1 MNRLLATLIA
11 AAGLAALHP
20 SAATAQEPAAKAGE
34 EFCIDTSRIRQT
46 TVIDAKTI
54 LVEMRSRREW
64 YRIDLVNR
72 CPGLRTDGFSYETSI
87 NRLCRT
93 DPLRTVDT
101 PVPAT
106 CLISRIAKADQA
118 EADRLKDSRR
128 KDRGTAEAEPAPA
141 SK

>member
-1 MNRLLATLIA
+1 MKRLPIVSLVAVLA
-11 AAGLAALHP
+11 AAAPALAQDTP
-20 SAATAQEPAAKAGE
+20 TAKAGE

-54 LVEMRSRREW
+54 LVEMKGRKDW

-87 NRLCRT
+87 NRLCKT

-106 CLISRIAKADQA
+106 CLISRIAKSDQA
-118 EADRLKDSRR
+118 EAERLKDSRR
-128 KDRGTAEAEPAPA
+128 KGRDTAATEPAPTPR
-141 SK
+141 